1 MKGQIMMVNQQ
12 CTAGDRQ
19 VAERHQAAERP
30 TRKAKSYLG
39 FLILLC
45 SIIASSHPALATTF
59 DPSHQTAVNN
69 TLYADMKPSQ
79 PNMGKRMSRYTMS
92 ERMRRSKMKSRMN
105 RSQMGRG
112 NMNTGNMSGKK

>member
-1 MKGQIMMVNQQ
+1 MMANQQ

-19 VAERHQAAERP
+19 VADHCQVAEHP

-39 FLILLC
+39 FLILLG
-45 SIIASSHPALATTF
+45 SIVASSHPVLATTF
-59 DPSHQTAVNN
+59 DRSHQSPIVDR

-79 PNMGKRMSRYTMS
+79 PNMGKRMSRSTMS

-112 NMNTGNMSGKK
+112 NMNTGSMSGKKS